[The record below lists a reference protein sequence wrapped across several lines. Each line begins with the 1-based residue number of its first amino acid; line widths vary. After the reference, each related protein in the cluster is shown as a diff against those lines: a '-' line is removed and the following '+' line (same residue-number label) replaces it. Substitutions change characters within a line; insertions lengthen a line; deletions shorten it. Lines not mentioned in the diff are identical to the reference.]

1 MDWWS
6 NCMLYRTH
14 LSHSWWIFLDEIST
28 SFKNHSAPRK
38 IKKISI
44 FLQKCQSNLCPPQ
57 KIILKKLRIILLP
70 ISLIAPSFIIHKH
83 MCVLASDSMSEDFFF
98 HKHNN
103 HCETCV
109 NIHSHILAQP
119 NLADNAERFVTVITK
134 SQQYFYTRL
143 SRCHFSFTITLNVL
157 NTNKYI
163 QL

>member
-1 MDWWS
+1 
-6 NCMLYRTH
+6 
-14 LSHSWWIFLDEIST
+14 
-28 SFKNHSAPRK
+28 
-38 IKKISI
+38 
-44 FLQKCQSNLCPPQ
+44 
-57 KIILKKLRIILLP
+57 
-70 ISLIAPSFIIHKH
+70 

-98 HKHNN
+98 HIHNN
-103 HCETCV
+103 HYETCV